1 MFVGLC
7 KFICISKKIII
18 YFRLIFE
25 KNIFQKISCSSQ
37 KKSYK
42 TSESK
47 NLLKAPKWNW
57 IWQLGN
63 IIENAN
69 FINVF
74 PIFGYFFMVLSK
86 GASVYQLQIS
96 YEKHDWYKLDINILM
111 ALSEGSNGNK
121 FMKAWS
127 RLKGFFGIN

>member
-1 MFVGLC
+1 MLVCVNLFVYL
-7 KFICISKKIII
+7 KKSSYISDWYLKKIFFKRSVVQVRKRVIK
-18 YFRLIFE
+18 RL
-25 KNIFQKISCSSQ
+25 NQK
-37 KKSYK
+37 
-42 TSESK
+42 TF
-47 NLLKAPKWNW
+47 LKAPKWNW

-63 IIENAN
+63 IVENAN

-121 FMKAWS
+121 FMKARS